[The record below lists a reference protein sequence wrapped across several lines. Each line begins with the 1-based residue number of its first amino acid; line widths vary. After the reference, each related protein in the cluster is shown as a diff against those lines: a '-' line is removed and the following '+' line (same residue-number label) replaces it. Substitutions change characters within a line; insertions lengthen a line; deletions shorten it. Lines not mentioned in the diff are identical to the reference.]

1 MVTPIKVMTM
11 MMMMPKAAHR
21 RLPVVLAVV
30 VALVPMGSKEEAATA
45 AEAAVAVVAAC
56 EVGLSHCAELV
67 AVAAVLLNRRAQFCH
82 CAPNPPHQPR
92 PQGWGATQAVA
103 VSSTPRWSPPTQ
115 TLPGEVSEGGI
126 RAP

>member
-1 MVTPIKVMTM
+1 MTVMT

-30 VALVPMGSKEEAATA
+30 VALALTGSKEEAATA
-45 AEAAVAVVAAC
+45 EAEAAAAVVVAAC
-56 EVGLSHCAELV
+56 EVGLSHCADLV

-82 CAPNPPHQPR
+82 YAPNPPHQPW

-103 VSSTPRWSPPTQ
+103 VSSTP
-115 TLPGEVSEGGI
+115 
-126 RAP
+126 